1 MITRRQP
8 YQSKTYDF
16 SVLRQRMDFLV
27 TFAST
32 DLPIRENDVWAQLKQ
47 DLVSCVTHGGVGW
60 FDGGWNKL
68 KWDLVH
74 CVAGG
79 GVTWCHG
86 DERQIR
92 HLIIQKKPGQWV
104 PHRGKVKALQR
115 DLRHLFQDIADRVY
129 NHVPFPMEVQY
140 EQIRREKHVD
150 LFVRGDLR
158 SLIFYATLHD
168 LAAYPYK
175 PIKRCV
181 RCNRIFYSYRKQK
194 FCTLAC
200 GMKQRNDQR
209 PRAARQI
216 HG

>member
-1 MITRRQP
+1 MRIHRQP

-16 SVLRQRMDFLV
+16 SELRQRMNFMV
-27 TFAST
+27 AFAT
-32 DLPIRENDVWAQLKQ
+32 TELPIRENDVWAQLKQ

-74 CVAGG
+74 CVTDG

-115 DLRHLFQDIADRVY
+115 DLRHLFEDIADRVD
-129 NHVPFPMEVQY
+129 NDLPFSMEVQY

-158 SLIFYATLHD
+158 SLICYAMFHD
-168 LAAYPYK
+168 LASYPNR
-175 PIKRCV
+175 PIRRCKQCRQIFYGYRKKQYCST
-181 RCNRIFYSYRKQK
+181 RCN
-194 FCTLAC
+194 
-200 GMKQRNDQR
+200 MNMWNDQR
-209 PRAARQI
+209 PTAASQI